1 MCTVEKI
8 IQELDAKGIKP
19 SVMMKDLGFSS
30 GLFSQWKSGSQNPST
45 EKLEKISEYLGCSVD
60 YLLGADE
67 NPANEYYRRLQT
79 LTPEQR
85 LLLENMMC
93 EFEHLNSQNK

>member
-1 MCTVEKI
+1 MEFIDRLEQLINQSGKTKNQI
-8 IQELDAKGIKP
+8 A
-19 SVMMKDLGFSS
+19 KDLDLTKNF
-30 GLFSQWKSGSQNPST
+30 FINWKNRGNTPDGET
-45 EKLEKISEYLGCSVD
+45 LAKLASYFNVSVN

-67 NPANEYYRRLQT
+67 NPANEHYRRLQA

-93 EFEHLNSQNK
+93 QFEHLNSQSK